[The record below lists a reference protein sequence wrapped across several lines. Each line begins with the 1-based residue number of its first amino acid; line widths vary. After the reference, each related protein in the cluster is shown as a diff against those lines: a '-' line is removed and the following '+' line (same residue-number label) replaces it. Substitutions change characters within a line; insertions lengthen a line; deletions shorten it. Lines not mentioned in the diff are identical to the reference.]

1 MSGIFICGARASRVG
16 LNISVMQGTPDLT
29 WTPAQALQQLEAFT
43 AGLGIFGSVRVVASF
58 VVATVLW
65 GLLLTAM
72 AQALRTLHRLG
83 WARALAA
90 FAGGWFAYLAFLVLF
105 YAPLIGMVH
114 QAFGLPRPR

>member
-1 MSGIFICGARASRVG
+1 MR
-16 LNISVMQGTPDLT
+16 GTPDLT

-43 AGLGIFGSVRVVASF
+43 AGLGIFGSLRVVVSF
-58 VVATVLW
+58 VVATALW

-114 QAFGLPRPR
+114 QAFGLPRSR